1 MIQTMLINLVGGVC
15 LLLYGLQLAGEGL
28 QGVAGTRLRG
38 LLSSVTKNRFLGV
51 GAGAAIT
58 AIIQSS
64 SATTVM
70 LVGFTSAGLL
80 TLHQTIAIILGA
92 DIGTT
97 LTVQLLA
104 FPILDYSLLIVGAGF
119 LIYFMAKRRPTKFTG
134 MAILGFGFLF
144 LGLKTL
150 TQGMSHLKEIS
161 WFPDLMLNVEDYP
174 FWSLVL
180 SAVITA
186 LLQSSAAT
194 IGISLAFA
202 SQGLMTLQASIPIIL
217 GANVGTCAAALI
229 SSIGA
234 PAEAKRVAIA
244 HTLFK
249 IMGVVL
255 FYPFLGPYADLTA
268 YTAHS
273 LPRQIANA
281 HTLFNVVITGLIL
294 PFSTPLANLVTRLVK
309 DPPKTEDPAHPRY
322 LDPHV
327 LDSPPLALGQA
338 TREAIRMADIVQGM
352 YKNTITVFTRDNPE
366 LIDDIETRENWVD
379 NLNREIKLYLT
390 KLSQSALNQE
400 QLQRE
405 MALLAAI
412 NDLENIGDIID
423 KNLMELARKKIYKGL
438 RFSEQGLKEIV
449 DLHQMVGQNFEG
461 VITAFA
467 SQDPELAQRVIK
479 SKGWVAQKERELR
492 QAHIRRLHEGLP
504 ESIETSAI
512 HLDVLTNLKRIN
524 SHITNIA
531 YPIAEQT

>member
-1 MIQTMLINLVGGVC
+1 MIQTMLISMIGGVC

-28 QGVAGTRLRG
+28 QGVAGAKLRG
-38 LLSSVTKNRFLGV
+38 LLGTVTRNRLLGV

-70 LVGFTSAGLL
+70 LVGFTSAGIL

-104 FPILDYSLLIVGAGF
+104 FPILDYALLIVGIGF
-119 LIYFMAKRRPTKFTG
+119 CLYFLAKRRPTKFTG

-144 LGLKTL
+144 LGLKIL
-150 TQGMSHLKEIS
+150 TQGMAPLQEIS
-161 WFPDLMLNVEDYP
+161 WVPDVMLAVEDHP
-174 FWSLVL
+174 FWAMVL
-180 SAVITA
+180 SAILTA
-186 LLQSSAAT
+186 LFLSSAAT
-194 IGISLAFA
+194 LGIALAFA
-202 SQGLMTLQASIPIIL
+202 SQGLLTLQACVPIIL
-217 GANVGTCAAALI
+217 GANVGTCVTALI

-234 PAEAKRVAIA
+234 PTEAKRVAIA

-249 IMGVVL
+249 IFGVVV
-255 FYPFLGPYADLTA
+255 FYPFLDSYAGLVVHTA
-268 YTAHS
+268 QS
-273 LPRQIANA
+273 LPHQIANA
-281 HTLFNVVITGLIL
+281 HTLFNIAITGLFL
-294 PFSTPLANLVTRLVK
+294 PFSNPLANLITRLVK
-309 DPPKTEDPAHPRY
+309 EPPKAEDPAHPRY
-322 LDPHV
+322 LDSHV

-338 TREAIRMADIVQGM
+338 TRETIRMADIVQGM
-352 YKNTITVFTRDNPE
+352 YKDTIKVFTRDSQE
-366 LIDDIETRENWVD
+366 LIEDIETRENWLD
-379 NLNREIKLYLT
+379 NLNREIKMYIT
-390 KLSQSALNQE
+390 KLSQAALSQE

-412 NDLENIGDIID
+412 NDLENIGDILD

-449 DLHQMVGQNFEG
+449 DLHQMVAQNFEA

-467 SQDPELAQRVIK
+467 SQDPELAQKVIK
-479 SKGWVAQKERELR
+479 SKSWLAQKERELR

-531 YPIAEQT
+531 YPIAEHV

>member
-1 MIQTMLINLVGGVC
+1 MIQTMLINLIGGIC
-15 LLLYGLQLAGEGL
+15 LLLYGLQLAGDGL
-28 QGVAGTRLRG
+28 QGVAGARLRG
-38 LLSSVTKNRFLGV
+38 LLGSVTRNRLLGV

-70 LVGFTSAGLL
+70 LVGFTSAGIL

-104 FPILDYSLLIVGAGF
+104 FPILDYSLLIVGVGF
-119 LIYFMAKRRPTKFTG
+119 SLFFMARRRQIKFTG

-144 LGLKTL
+144 LGLKIL
-150 TQGMSHLKEIS
+150 TEGMSPLRSIDWVPK
-161 WFPDLMLNVEDYP
+161 LMLALEGHP
-174 FWSLVL
+174 LWSMVF
-180 SAVITA
+180 SAVLTA
-186 LLQSSAAT
+186 LFHSSAAT
-194 IGISLAFA
+194 IGIALAFA
-202 SQGLMTLQASIPIIL
+202 SQGLLTLAASIPIIL
-217 GANVGTCAAALI
+217 GANVGTCATALI

-234 PAEAKRVAIA
+234 PAEAKRVAVA

-249 IMGVVL
+249 ILGVVV
-255 FYPFLGPYADLTA
+255 FYPFLNPYADLTLH
-268 YTAHS
+268 TAQS
-273 LPRQIANA
+273 ITRQIANA
-281 HTLFNVVITGLIL
+281 HTFFNIAITGLIL
-294 PFSTPLANLVTRLVK
+294 PFATPLANLVTRLVK
-309 DPPKTEDPAHPRY
+309 EPPKTEDVAQPRY

-338 TREAIRMADIVQGM
+338 TREAIRMADLVQGM
-352 YKNTITVFTRDNPE
+352 YKDTLLVFTRDNPE
-366 LIDDIETRENWVD
+366 MIEDIETRENWVD

-390 KLSQSALNQE
+390 KLSPSSLSQE

-405 MALLAAI
+405 MALLATI

-438 RFSEQGLKEIV
+438 RFSDQGLKEIV
-449 DLHQMVGQNFEG
+449 DLHQMVAQNFEA
-461 VITAFA
+461 VVTAFT
-467 SQDPELAQRVIK
+467 SQDLELAQKVIK
-479 SKGWVAQKERELR
+479 AKGWVAQKERELR

>member
-1 MIQTMLINLVGGVC
+1 VLF
-15 LLLYGLQLAGEGL
+15 
-28 QGVAGTRLRG
+28 
-38 LLSSVTKNRFLGV
+38 S
-51 GAGAAIT
+51 AA
-58 AIIQSS
+58 
-64 SATTVM
+64 
-70 LVGFTSAGLL
+70 L
-80 TLHQTIAIILGA
+80 
-92 DIGTT
+92 
-97 LTVQLLA
+97 
-104 FPILDYSLLIVGAGF
+104 
-119 LIYFMAKRRPTKFTG
+119 
-134 MAILGFGFLF
+134 
-144 LGLKTL
+144 
-150 TQGMSHLKEIS
+150 
-161 WFPDLMLNVEDYP
+161 
-174 FWSLVL
+174 
-180 SAVITA
+180 TA
-186 LLQSSAAT
+186 LLHSSAAT
-194 IGISLAFA
+194 IGIALAFA
-202 SQGLMTLQASIPIIL
+202 SQGLLTLQASIPIIL
-217 GANVGTCAAALI
+217 GANVGTCAVALI

-249 IMGVVL
+249 IIGVVL
-255 FYPFLGPYADLTA
+255 FYPFLGPYAKLTA

-309 DPPKTEDPAHPRY
+309 TPPKAEDPAHPRY

-338 TREAIRMADIVQGM
+338 TREAIRLADIVQVM

-438 RFSEQGLKEIV
+438 RFSDQGLKEIV

-531 YPIAEQT
+531 YPIVEQT

>member
-1 MIQTMLINLVGGVC
+1 MLQQMLISLIGGIC

-28 QGVAGTRLRG
+28 QGVAGARIRS
-38 LLSSVTKNRFLGV
+38 LLGAVTKNRFIGV
-51 GAGAAIT
+51 GAGAALT

-80 TLHQTIAIILGA
+80 TLQQTIAIILGA

-104 FPILDYSLLIVGAGF
+104 FPILDYSLLIVGLGF
-119 LIYFMAKRRPTKFTG
+119 LLYFTAKRRPTKFTG

-144 LGLKTL
+144 LGLKIL
-150 TQGMSHLKEIS
+150 TQGMAPLKDIA
-161 WFPDLMLNVEDYP
+161 WIPDVMLAVEDYP
-174 FWSLVL
+174 FWSLIV
-180 SAVITA
+180 SAVLTA
-186 LLQSSAAT
+186 LFHSSAAT
-194 IGISLAFA
+194 LGIALAFA
-202 SQGLMTLQASIPIIL
+202 SQGLITIQTAIPIIL
-217 GANVGTCAAALI
+217 GANIGTCATALI
-229 SSIGA
+229 ASLGA
-234 PAEAKRVAIA
+234 PAEAKRVAMA

-249 IMGVVL
+249 ILGVLL
-255 FYPFLGPYADLTA
+255 FYPLMGPYGDLAANTA
-268 YTAHS
+268 QSMT
-273 LPRQIANA
+273 RQIANA
-281 HTLFNVVITGLIL
+281 HTLFNVAITALIL
-294 PFSTPLANLVTRLVK
+294 PFATPLANLVTRMIQ
-309 DPPKTEDPAHPRY
+309 DPPRAEDPAHPRY

-338 TREAIRMADIVQGM
+338 TREALRMADVVQGM
-352 YKNTITVFTRDNPE
+352 YKDTLLVFTRDNPE
-366 LIDDIETRENWVD
+366 AIDFIEQRENWVD

-390 KLSQSALNQE
+390 RLSQSSLNQE

-412 NDLENIGDIID
+412 NELENIGDIID
-423 KNLMELARKKIYKGL
+423 RNLVELARKKNYKGL
-438 RFSEQGLKEIV
+438 RFSDQGLKEIV
-449 DLHQMVGQNFEG
+449 DLHQMVGHNFEA

-467 SQDPELAQRVIK
+467 GQDPELAQKVIQA
-479 SKGWVAQKERELR
+479 KGWVAKKERELK
-492 QAHIRRLHEGLP
+492 QAHIHRLHEGLP

-531 YPIAEQT
+531 YPIVEQT